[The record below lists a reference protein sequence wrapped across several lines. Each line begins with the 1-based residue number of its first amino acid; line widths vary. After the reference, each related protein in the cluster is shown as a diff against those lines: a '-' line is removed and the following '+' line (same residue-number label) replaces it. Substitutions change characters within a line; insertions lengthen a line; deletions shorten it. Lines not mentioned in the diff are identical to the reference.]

1 MDHADYA
8 LFWPR
13 TAAEMRRASPALLY
27 LRRNQRSPARYAPHG
42 SYRRLRISL
51 PSRSAPL
58 TGRPR
63 YAAHIARPR
72 VIARACDSTAPGPR
86 RQSCFSGTDL
96 LHLASAQSTTRRGPG
111 TPSLARTPNSRGA
124 SEAHPRLE
132 RLVFR
137 ADLSL
142 ASLVR
147 GLLTRCQ
154 RGSPGAARRP
164 IVFLTEMPRC
174 VDATASPYPACAP
187 SRISRTRPMLTPP
200 SRFSPTTRRPAF
212 GYPLALRLL
221 SADSIRTARPR
232 QRLPGGPAIGYLHWA
247 SPTLLQSGAMRP
259 VGSVAQIHRA
269 HCLPYPSAS
278 VRTGYACACRVGTD
292 L

>member
-1 MDHADYA
+1 MHQARGQCLLSQIRKAVPPVARTLGRPGRGSREVGGRLLFLHLDWVASVQLYFYPPVAAMDHADYA

-111 TPSLARTPNSRGA
+111 TPSLARTPNSRSA

-154 RGSPGAARRP
+154 RGSPA
-164 IVFLTEMPRC
+164 
-174 VDATASPYPACAP
+174 
-187 SRISRTRPMLTPP
+187 
-200 SRFSPTTRRPAF
+200 
-212 GYPLALRLL
+212 PLAAL
-221 SADSIRTARPR
+221 
-232 QRLPGGPAIGYLHWA
+232 
-247 SPTLLQSGAMRP
+247 
-259 VGSVAQIHRA
+259 
-269 HCLPYPSAS
+269 
-278 VRTGYACACRVGTD
+278 
-292 L
+292 